1 MRGPA
6 ERLWRLRRDY
16 RVVFASPEGQR
27 VMRDLNRFC
36 MYGTPSADANAAVFT
51 MGMQRVFRR
60 IAALA
65 RAGDDP
71 MLNEIQTGQESDDD
85 DDR

>member
-1 MRGPA
+1 MQRTV
-6 ERLWRLRRDY
+6 EKLWRLNRDY
-16 RVVFASPEGQR
+16 RLVFSSPEGRR
-27 VMRDLNRFC
+27 VLRDLNRFC
-36 MYGTPSADANAAVFT
+36 MYVAPTADANEAVFA

-71 MLNEIQTGQESDDD
+71 MLNEIQSGQESDDD
-85 DDR
+85 HD